1 MANLCGMCHL
11 LLLRE
16 VTQNLRLLSWL
27 RGKIDERPRCAN
39 TTAVLTTDTRWRR
52 EQWLTEQYPRRR
64 KSAPAARPRSLRRRS
79 FSIGISR
86 NAAVLP
92 LDVSPA
98 SERTALHGVKAIGT
112 WREHARVNGQKITLS
127 ATRPTRRNGV
137 NEIRSWCWLASVNGG
152 ERNLNASEPTG
163 RKIGIQKS
171 TEPPCAFLMPGI
183 ARDCAKDDGYTD
195 WKIASGYL
203 LGVARDVRSKNTI
216 RNSKSP
222 KPFPAA
228 CSRRFATEKM
238 GHIGNR
244 L

>member
-98 SERTALHGVKAIGT
+98 PERTALHGLKAIGT
-112 WREHARVNGQKITLS
+112 WPEHARLNGQKITLS

-137 NEIRSWCWLASVNGG
+137 NEIR
-152 ERNLNASEPTG
+152 RD
-163 RKIGIQKS
+163 RKS
-171 TEPPCAFLMPGI
+171 TRL
-183 ARDCAKDDGYTD
+183 
-195 WKIASGYL
+195 
-203 LGVARDVRSKNTI
+203 
-216 RNSKSP
+216 NSSHQIISYAVFCLKKKTQQYIELCTMCP
-222 KPFPAA
+222 
-228 CSRRFATEKM
+228 
-238 GHIGNR
+238 